1 MQSKTESLIE
11 SLLNTATGFLLSLV
25 LVNVVLPLYGF
36 PVKPGQSLEIVT
48 IFTVA
53 SVGRSCLWRRFF
65 NKKAKRMEAKK

>member
-11 SLLNTATGFLLSLV
+11 SLLNTATGFLLSLI

-53 SVGRSCLWRRFF
+53 SVGRSYLWRRFF

>member
-36 PVKPGQSLEIVT
+36 PVKTGQSLEIVT

-53 SVGRSCLWRRFF
+53 SVGRSYLWRRFF
-65 NKKAKRMEAKK
+65 NKRVKR

>member
-36 PVKPGQSLEIVT
+36 PAKPGQSLEIVT

-53 SVGRSCLWRRFF
+53 SVGRSYLWRRFF

>member
-36 PVKPGQSLEIVT
+36 PVKTGQSLEIVT

-53 SVGRSCLWRRFF
+53 SVCRSYLWRRFF
-65 NKKAKRMEAKK
+65 NKRVKR